1 MDRRR
6 RDREP
11 CATAAPV
18 RRSVPGME
26 RPMKIWEI
34 TRRLLYQNR
43 WLYLL
48 LMLWPFG
55 MAAILLVSSGK
66 PETDD
71 VLSILHQECLYG
83 LGLVAF
89 TGSALLGNEQRS
101 RRIATVLSRA
111 VSRRQYFFALV
122 SAAWLPL
129 ALYVVSFVISGIALL
144 VAINQP
150 PTLVLTLALAQL
162 VLGLWTAAAALF
174 FATWLPMM
182 LASTAS
188 LALLALLGFLG
199 YLWPSFAPARLLF
212 TLTQGDLVESARLL
226 QQPVGFLLIIVGA
239 ALLFAAGTAIFE
251 RRDLRLKSD

>member
-1 MDRRR
+1 MKDYL
-6 RDREP
+6 
-11 CATAAPV
+11 
-18 RRSVPGME
+18 
-26 RPMKIWEI
+26 KIWEI

-43 WLYLL
+43 WIYLF

-55 MAAILLVSSGK
+55 MAAILLVPAAK

-101 RRIATVLSRA
+101 RRIATVMSRA
-111 VSRRQYFFALV
+111 VSRRQYFFALL

-129 ALYVVSFVISGIALL
+129 VVYVASFVVSGSALFAAVQKPPDL
-144 VAINQP
+144 VFA
-150 PTLVLTLALAQL
+150 LALAQL
-162 VLGLWTAAAALF
+162 VLGMWTAAGALF

-199 YLWPSFAPARLLF
+199 YLWPGFAPARLLF
-212 TLTQGDLVESARLL
+212 SLSQGDLVEAGRLL
-226 QQPVGFLLIIVGA
+226 QQPAGFLLILLGA
-239 ALLFAAGTAIFE
+239 VLLFVAGTAIFE

>member
-1 MDRRR
+1 
-6 RDREP
+6 
-11 CATAAPV
+11 V
-18 RRSVPGME
+18 
-26 RPMKIWEI
+26 KIWEI

-111 VSRRQYFFALV
+111 VGRRQYFFAMV
-122 SAAWLPL
+122 CAAWLPL
-129 ALYVVSFVISGIALL
+129 ALYVVSFVISGVLL
-144 VAINQP
+144 FSSIEGSLSLLSA
-150 PTLVLTLALAQL
+150 LALAQL
-162 VLGLWTAAAALF
+162 VLGMWTATAALF

-188 LALLALLGFLG
+188 LGLLALLGLAG
-199 YLWPSFAPARLLF
+199 YEWPGIAPARLLF
-212 TLTQGDLVESARLL
+212 TLTQGDLEASAQLL
-226 QQPVGFLLIIVGA
+226 RHPSGFLLIVIGA
-239 ALLFAAGTAIFE
+239 ALLFAAGSTVFE
-251 RRDLRLKSD
+251 RRDLTLKSD

>member
-1 MDRRR
+1 
-6 RDREP
+6 
-11 CATAAPV
+11 V
-18 RRSVPGME
+18 
-26 RPMKIWEI
+26 KIWEI

-55 MAAILLVSSGK
+55 MAAILLVSAGK

-111 VSRRQYFFALV
+111 VSRRQYFFAMV
-122 SAAWLPL
+122 CAAWLPL
-129 ALYVVSFVISGIALL
+129 ALYVISFVISGVLL
-144 VAINQP
+144 FSSIEGSLNLLFA
-150 PTLVLTLALAQL
+150 LALAQL
-162 VLGLWTAAAALF
+162 ALGMWTATAALF

-188 LALLALLGFLG
+188 LGLLALLGLAG
-199 YLWPSFAPARLLF
+199 YEWPGIAPARLLF
-212 TLTQGDLVESARLL
+212 TLSQGDLEASARLL
-226 QQPVGFLLIIVGA
+226 RHPSGFLLIVVGA
-239 ALLFAAGTAIFE
+239 AILFAAGSAIFE
-251 RRDLRLKSD
+251 RRDLTLKSD

>member
-1 MDRRR
+1 MSGRKRRA
-6 RDREP
+6 REQ
-11 CATAAPV
+11 
-18 RRSVPGME
+18 RMS
-26 RPMKIWEI
+26 KIWQI

-43 WLYLL
+43 WIYLF

-55 MAAILLVSSGK
+55 LAAILLVPAAK
-66 PETDD
+66 PEMDD

-111 VSRRQYFFALV
+111 VSRRQYFFALA

-129 ALYVVSFVISGIALL
+129 AFYVVSFVVSGIALFVEIDRPWPL
-144 VAINQP
+144 LFA
-150 PTLVLTLALAQL
+150 LALAQL
-162 VLGLWTAAAALF
+162 ALGMWTAAAALF

-188 LALLALLGFLG
+188 LGLLGLLGFAG
-199 YLWPSFAPARLLF
+199 YVWPR
-212 TLTQGDLVESARLL
+212 
-226 QQPVGFLLIIVGA
+226 
-239 ALLFAAGTAIFE
+239 FAAGAVVVCVDPG
-251 RRDLRLKSD
+251 RPG